1 MPAGRCGGRAAR
13 DGQCHGDRARWARM
27 EERRGRAEAAS
38 CIRRARPREG
48 AVVIASGVTCRR
60 IGSVHDKRMW
70 LADDARLLH
79 VASLAA
85 DEVIPNQMRGA
96 LTRTPV
102 PGDAALVL
110 VDAWALVATLSNRA
124 AWRLDWR
131 GWRPRWI
138 QVAKEDPMHPIV
150 KAHASC
156 DGIWTVDPERRVSV
170 QGRPAI
176 GSSPVPAA
184 EPIATFDIA
193 SGIVLLDN
201 GARFGWLGGRW
212 TALPSL

>member
-1 MPAGRCGGRAAR
+1 
-13 DGQCHGDRARWARM
+13 
-27 EERRGRAEAAS
+27 
-38 CIRRARPREG
+38 
-48 AVVIASGVTCRR
+48 
-60 IGSVHDKRMW
+60 MW

-176 GSSPVPAA
+176 GSSPVPGS

-212 TALPSL
+212 TALPSLTDAATTMLVRGTGFGVATSVGALHAGETLELPTSEALEYVRQGRAEPVVDPQ